1 MSAIIRCS
9 SVWKRYGKPAR
20 GIKELLV
27 GRRKVVESRYSREW
41 ALRDVS
47 FEVPRGSAFG
57 IVGHNGTGKS
67 TLLSLLLG
75 TMRPDQ
81 GSIHIEGRVAS
92 LLELGAGFHPDLT
105 GRENIFLYG
114 SILGMTLAEIRKHF
128 DAIVA
133 FSELEGA
140 IDNPIRTY
148 SNGMTARLGFSTI
161 IHTPVDVLLIDEVL
175 AVGDSRFKAKCRD
188 FLHDFKA
195 RQGTL
200 VIVSH
205 ELETLEEMCDTGM
218 CMNLGQVVEQGDI
231 ASVIAHYGNMM
242 KLNGNNNSRKK
253 KK

>member
-1 MSAIIRCS
+1 MSAIIHCS
-9 SVWKRYGKPAR
+9 GAWKRYGKPAR
-20 GIKELLV
+20 GIKELLI
-27 GRRKVVESRYSREW
+27 GRRKMVESRYSREW
-41 ALRDVS
+41 ALRDVN
-47 FEVPRGSAFG
+47 FEVKRGEAFG

-75 TMRPDQ
+75 TMQPDQ
-81 GSIHIEGRVAS
+81 GRIGIAGRVAS

-114 SILGMTLAEIRKHF
+114 SILGMTLAEIRKNF
-128 DAIVA
+128 DAIVS

-148 SNGMTARLGFSTI
+148 SNGMVARLGFSTI

-205 ELETLEEMCDTGM
+205 EMETLGEMCDTGM
-218 CMNLGQVVEQGDI
+218 CMNLGQVVEKGEI
-231 ASVIAHYGNMM
+231 ASVIKHYTALMKSIEPGN
-242 KLNGNNNSRKK
+242 KETTK
-253 KK
+253 